1 MGTTVDSLD
10 IQIAAQAGKANQ
22 SLDALVRRLDRITSS
37 LTRAGGSG
45 MNQMAVGVSRL
56 ASAMQKMNAI
66 GTADFTR
73 LANNMAKLSAVDAG
87 KLRSSAVAIGGLT
100 KSLSNLSNVRVSD
113 NAKQISDLAHGI
125 AQLGYKSAT
134 QAIQNIPQ
142 LAISMQDLMTTLSG
156 APRVSQN
163 LIDMTNALA
172 RLARTGSSSGR
183 AATSLSSALN
193 TYSRST
199 TRAKKHTFS
208 LASAIGKVY
217 ATYWLLFRAF
227 GKLKDAIDISSQ
239 LTEVQNVVSTT
250 FGEYSGLVDQMA
262 STSITELGMSELTVK
277 QIASRY
283 QAMGSAMG
291 FARGEMADMSLELT
305 RLAADMASFYNVEQK
320 DVAEDL
326 AAIFTGETRPL
337 RSYGIDLTQA
347 TLAEWAMKQGLDA
360 NIQSMSQ
367 AEKAMLRYQ
376 YVMANTTA
384 AQGDFAKTSNTW
396 ANQTRI
402 LAQNF
407 QSLGS
412 IIGGVLINAFK
423 PLVSGLNSVMSA
435 VISTAET
442 IANALGAIFGWTIEI
457 FPSGSVADDYTS
469 GLDGVADSANNASG
483 GLGNAADKA
492 KELKRA
498 LMGFDEIEKL
508 PDDTGSS
515 GSGGSGGGSGGGGAG
530 SGNGSGGATAAIVPT
545 ESLFEK
551 YKSDIKTLEQLG
563 EYISDSLTKAMNNIE
578 WSKIY
583 GNAINFG
590 TDLASFLNGLI
601 SPELFGSTATTIA
614 NSLNT
619 ALFALNSFG
628 DTFEW
633 DEFGLSLAES
643 VKVFF
648 KDFKW
653 NLAADTFNTLAD
665 GILTSILT
673 AAEETD
679 WAYLGGRIVVF
690 ISGIDWKNLFWKIG
704 QIIWEV
710 INGAI
715 ETAATVFEADGIENK
730 IAGVI
735 LGLKFLGIGATFGLK
750 VWGVI
755 TKSILGKGVTDLA
768 SQIIGRHVSNN
779 LGTSIASRIGENT
792 FINTVGGAL
801 KSALGKAGVYV
812 AIIEAANAIQS
823 FSEKVRGGNGQLSE
837 MGGILDSI
845 ASNFAPDL
853 SDKIFRLKE
862 NLEDSGA
869 STEEFAEAFTELFQ
883 DAGVSAEQLITA
895 YNNVAGSINTTVEQ
909 EEMMKAVI
917 ENISKAS
924 EEMAD
929 KAEGAG
935 SKTSYAYS
943 SIKDALIL
951 MQKDGVIPSNEH
963 MSSLLSVLE
972 EQSAS
977 GSTTSESLKAVSE
990 TLELMGISAEDAAK
1004 YLNEIPD
1011 KVSIDADTKPAI
1023 KRFNI
1028 LGNQLEKSSFKT
1040 PIEALANKKNI
1051 ITPLE
1056 KLLKKNPLGVET
1068 EIETSETEIQSK
1080 LNRYDLGIDAEVKT
1094 KTSAPVLQSSIN
1106 QTYKNLLLTLPTKI
1120 GTSANTLQS
1129 QIINGFRG
1137 FLLNIDANANAN
1149 SITDNLSTSQKTFGV
1164 TAKYQTVIDSLTETQ
1179 KTLGT
1184 TSKYVN
1190 STDALTAA
1198 QKTLN
1203 TLSKYTSSSDS
1214 LTKGEKTVD
1223 TTAKYTS
1230 SSDSLTKG
1238 EKTIGGIKGKIESL
1252 TKKSG
1257 LSLALTAAI
1266 SVIKSGLQLLFKKDG
1281 GVLRNGSWSPITA
1294 FAGGGIPDMGQMF
1307 VAREAGPELVG
1318 TLGGHTAVMNNDQ
1331 IVASVSAGVY
1341 QAVRAAMSGGNQNI
1355 TVNVALEGD
1364 ARGLFRVVKQEND
1377 RLVLATGKPA
1387 LLT

>member
-22 SLDALVRRLDRITSS
+22 SLDALVRRLDKITSS
-37 LTRAGGSG
+37 LTRAGGTG

-56 ASAMQKMNAI
+56 SSAMQKMNAI

-73 LANNMAKLSAVDAG
+73 LANNMSKLSAVDAG

-134 QAIQNIPQ
+134 QAIQNIPK
-142 LAISMQDLMTTLSG
+142 LAISMRDLMTTLSG

-199 TRAKKHTFS
+199 TKAKKHTFS
-208 LASAIGKVY
+208 LASAIGKMY

-337 RSYGIDLTQA
+337 RTYGIDLTQA

-407 QSLGS
+407 QSLGN
-412 IIGGVLINAFK
+412 IIGGVLISAFK
-423 PLVSGLNSVMSA
+423 PLISGLNSVMSA

-483 GLGNAADKA
+483 GLGNATDKA

-498 LMGFDEIEKL
+498 LLGFDEIEKL

-563 EYISDSLTKAMNNIE
+563 EYISDSLTKAMNNIK

-583 GNAINFG
+583 GKAINFG
-590 TDLASFLNGLI
+590 TGLASFLNGLI
-601 SPELFGSTATTIA
+601 SPELFGATATTIA

-673 AAEETD
+673 AAEKTD

-690 ISGIDWKNLFWKIG
+690 ISGINWKNLFWKIG

-730 IAGVI
+730 ITGVI
-735 LGLKFLGIGATFGLK
+735 LGLKFLGLGATFGSN
-750 VWGVI
+750 VWRVI
-755 TKSILGKGVTDLA
+755 TRSILSKGVTDLA
-768 SQIIGRHVSNN
+768 TKTIGTHIGKKIAEAI
-779 LGTSIASRIGENT
+779 GTSVST
-792 FINTVGGAL
+792 NTVEKKGLVASLVGFG
-801 KSALGKAGVYV
+801 KSALSKAGTALSGAVV
-812 AIIEAANAIQS
+812 FANQLFQAA
-823 FSEKVRGGNGQLSE
+823 
-837 MGGILDSI
+837 GGITSPL
-845 ASNFAPDL
+845 
-853 SDKIFRLKE
+853 
-862 NLEDSGA
+862 
-869 STEEFAEAFTELFQ
+869 
-883 DAGVSAEQLITA
+883 GVL
-895 YNNVAGSINTTVEQ
+895 
-909 EEMMKAVI
+909 
-917 ENISKAS
+917 
-924 EEMAD
+924 AD
-929 KAEGAG
+929 KEIRQSMINNAKDILSGNYE
-935 SKTSYAYS
+935 SYT
-943 SIKDALIL
+943 
-951 MQKDGVIPSNEH
+951 VNRW
-963 MSSLLSVLE
+963 LE
-972 EQSAS
+972 KQGKKP
-977 GSTTSESLKAVSE
+977 GSTTHVGASGEEFGGYGSSFTVNV
-990 TLELMGISAEDAAK
+990 DA
-1004 YLNEIPD
+1004 N
-1011 KVSIDADTKPAI
+1011 TKPAE
-1023 KRFNI
+1023 KRVNI

-1040 PIEALANKKNI
+1040 PIEALAKKKNI

-1164 TAKYQTVIDSLTETQ
+1164 TAKYQTVIDALTETQ

-1230 SSDSLTKG
+1230 STDKLSSG
-1238 EKTIGGIKGKIESL
+1238 EKTIGGIKGIIESL

-1257 LSLALTAAI
+1257 LSFALTAAI

>member
-73 LANNMAKLSAVDAG
+73 LANNMAKLSSVDAG

-134 QAIQNIPQ
+134 QAIQNIPK
-142 LAISMQDLMTTLSG
+142 LAISMRDLMTTLSG

-199 TRAKKHTFS
+199 TKAKKHTFS

-337 RSYGIDLTQA
+337 RTYGIDLTQA

-515 GSGGSGGGSGGGGAG
+515 GSGGSGGGSGGGGAAG
-530 SGNGSGGATAAIVPT
+530 SGSGATASIIKT
-545 ESLFEK
+545 DSILER
-551 YKSDIKTLEQLG
+551 YKSEIDTLYEQ
-563 EYISDSLTKAMNNIE
+563 
-578 WSKIY
+578 
-583 GNAINFG
+583 
-590 TDLASFLNGLI
+590 
-601 SPELFGSTATTIA
+601 
-614 NSLNT
+614 
-619 ALFALNSFG
+619 
-628 DTFEW
+628 
-633 DEFGLSLAES
+633 
-643 VKVFF
+643 
-648 KDFKW
+648 
-653 NLAADTFNTLAD
+653 
-665 GILTSILT
+665 
-673 AAEETD
+673 
-679 WAYLGGRIVVF
+679 
-690 ISGIDWKNLFWKIG
+690 
-704 QIIWEV
+704 
-710 INGAI
+710 
-715 ETAATVFEADGIENK
+715 
-730 IAGVI
+730 
-735 LGLKFLGIGATFGLK
+735 
-750 VWGVI
+750 
-755 TKSILGKGVTDLA
+755 
-768 SQIIGRHVSNN
+768 IGRAHV
-779 LGTSIASRIGENT
+779 
-792 FINTVGGAL
+792 
-801 KSALGKAGVYV
+801 
-812 AIIEAANAIQS
+812 
-823 FSEKVRGGNGQLSE
+823 
-837 MGGILDSI
+837 
-845 ASNFAPDL
+845 
-853 SDKIFRLKE
+853 
-862 NLEDSGA
+862 
-869 STEEFAEAFTELFQ
+869 
-883 DAGVSAEQLITA
+883 
-895 YNNVAGSINTTVEQ
+895 
-909 EEMMKAVI
+909 
-917 ENISKAS
+917 
-924 EEMAD
+924 
-929 KAEGAG
+929 
-935 SKTSYAYS
+935 
-943 SIKDALIL
+943 
-951 MQKDGVIPSNEH
+951 
-963 MSSLLSVLE
+963 
-972 EQSAS
+972 
-977 GSTTSESLKAVSE
+977 
-990 TLELMGISAEDAAK
+990 
-1004 YLNEIPD
+1004 
-1011 KVSIDADTKPAI
+1011 
-1023 KRFNI
+1023 
-1028 LGNQLEKSSFKT
+1028 
-1040 PIEALANKKNI
+1040 
-1051 ITPLE
+1051 
-1056 KLLKKNPLGVET
+1056 
-1068 EIETSETEIQSK
+1068 
-1080 LNRYDLGIDAEVKT
+1080 
-1094 KTSAPVLQSSIN
+1094 
-1106 QTYKNLLLTLPTKI
+1106 
-1120 GTSANTLQS
+1120 
-1129 QIINGFRG
+1129 
-1137 FLLNIDANANAN
+1137 
-1149 SITDNLSTSQKTFGV
+1149 
-1164 TAKYQTVIDSLTETQ
+1164 
-1179 KTLGT
+1179 
-1184 TSKYVN
+1184 
-1190 STDALTAA
+1190 
-1198 QKTLN
+1198 
-1203 TLSKYTSSSDS
+1203 
-1214 LTKGEKTVD
+1214 
-1223 TTAKYTS
+1223 
-1230 SSDSLTKG
+1230 
-1238 EKTIGGIKGKIESL
+1238 
-1252 TKKSG
+1252 
-1257 LSLALTAAI
+1257 
-1266 SVIKSGLQLLFKKDG
+1266 
-1281 GVLRNGSWSPITA
+1281 
-1294 FAGGGIPDMGQMF
+1294 
-1307 VAREAGPELVG
+1307 
-1318 TLGGHTAVMNNDQ
+1318 
-1331 IVASVSAGVY
+1331 
-1341 QAVRAAMSGGNQNI
+1341 
-1355 TVNVALEGD
+1355 
-1364 ARGLFRVVKQEND
+1364 
-1377 RLVLATGKPA
+1377 
-1387 LLT
+1387 

>member
-22 SLDALVRRLDRITSS
+22 SLDALVRRLDKITSS
-37 LTRAGGSG
+37 LTRAGGTG

-56 ASAMQKMNAI
+56 SSAMQKMNAI

-73 LANNMAKLSAVDAG
+73 LANNMSKLSAVDAG

-134 QAIQNIPQ
+134 QAIQNIPK
-142 LAISMQDLMTTLSG
+142 LAISMRDLMTTLSG

-199 TRAKKHTFS
+199 TKAKKHTFS
-208 LASAIGKVY
+208 LASTIGKVY

-337 RSYGIDLTQA
+337 RTYGIDLTQA

-515 GSGGSGGGSGGGGAG
+515 GSGGSGGGSGGGGAAG
-530 SGNGSGGATAAIVPT
+530 SGSGATASIIKT
-545 ESLFEK
+545 DSILER
-551 YKSDIKTLEQLG
+551 YKSDINTLSELG
-563 EYISDSLTKAMNNIE
+563 NYIRDALINSMDKIDWISIYEKA
-578 WSKIY
+578 S
-583 GNAINFG
+583 GFG
-590 TDLASFLNGLI
+590 TGLADFLNT
-601 SPELFGSTATTIA
+601 LFAPDKKGNTVFSSVGKTIA

-619 ALFALNSFG
+619 ALFSLNTFG
-628 DTFEW
+628 HT
-633 DEFGLSLAES
+633 
-643 VKVFF
+643 
-648 KDFKW
+648 FKW
-653 NLAADTFNTLAD
+653 NNFGKSIASGINKFFKNYKWDLAGDTFNT
-665 GILTSILT
+665 
-673 AAEETD
+673 
-679 WAYLGGRIVVF
+679 WANGVLD
-690 ISGIDWKNLFWKIG
+690 SMLSALDEIDWDEIGRGIGMFLKRVDWVELLLKIG
-704 QIIWEV
+704 KIIVNAIE
-710 INGAI
+710 GAI
-715 ETAATVFEADGIENK
+715 ETWMSSFKAAPIETGIVT
-730 IAGVI
+730 AI
-735 LGLKFLGIGATFGLK
+735 LGLKFLGLSGIGSTILSKIATALTSSSTISSLTASANSFG
-750 VWGVI
+750 
-755 TKSILGKGVTDLA
+755 ILL
-768 SQIIGRHVSNN
+768 
-779 LGTSIASRIGENT
+779 
-792 FINTVGGAL
+792 GGAL
-801 KSALGKAGVYV
+801 FV
-812 AIIEAANAIQS
+812 AIAQVAANEITGGPEALVEDIRNKLDEALNKEEWKFGIPALKS
-823 FSEKVRGGNGQLSE
+823 FSEKLRNLFGGDSFWSKNE
-837 MGGILDSI
+837 NDTTPEIEVEITTKDNTPEGI
-845 ASNFAPDL
+845 
-853 SDKIFRLKE
+853 
-862 NLEDSGA
+862 
-869 STEEFAEAFTELFQ
+869 T
-883 DAGVSAEQLITA
+883 SAR
-895 YNNVAGSINTTVEQ
+895 
-909 EEMMKAVI
+909 K
-917 ENISKAS
+917 NI
-924 EEMAD
+924 
-929 KAEGAG
+929 
-935 SKTSYAYS
+935 
-943 SIKDALIL
+943 
-951 MQKDGVIPSNEH
+951 
-963 MSSLLSVLE
+963 
-972 EQSAS
+972 
-977 GSTTSESLKAVSE
+977 ESLPNETAVDV
-990 TLELMGISAEDAAK
+990 DA
-1004 YLNEIPD
+1004 N
-1011 KVSIDADTKPAI
+1011 TKPAE
-1023 KRFNI
+1023 KRVNI
-1028 LGNQLEKSSFKT
+1028 LGNQLERSSLKT
-1040 PIEALANKKNI
+1040 AIEAIAKKKKI

-1056 KLLKKNPLGVET
+1056 SLLKKNPLEVET
-1068 EIETSETEIQSK
+1068 EVATDEKELQNK
-1080 LNRYDLGIDAEVKT
+1080 LDKFKSLTIGTEVKN
-1094 KTSAPVLQSSIN
+1094 KTTLNAFQSALN
-1106 QTYKNLLLTLPTKI
+1106 QNYKNLVLSLNTKI
-1120 GTSANTLQS
+1120 GTKVQTLQTQLTS
-1129 QIINGFRG
+1129 GFKG
-1137 FLLNIDANANAN
+1137 FLLNLDAKANVN
-1149 SITDNLSTSQKTFGV
+1149 SVSDNLSSSQKTFGV
-1164 TAKYQTVIDSLTETQ
+1164 TAKYQTVIDALTEAQ

-1214 LTKGEKTVD
+1214 LTKGDKTVD

-1230 SSDSLTKG
+1230 STDKLSSG
-1238 EKTIGGIKGKIESL
+1238 EKTIGGIKGIIESL

-1257 LSLALTAAI
+1257 LSFALTAAI

>member
-37 LTRAGGSG
+37 LTRAGGTG

-56 ASAMQKMNAI
+56 ASAMQKMNAV

-100 KSLSNLSNVRVSD
+100 RSLSNLSNVRVSD

-142 LAISMQDLMTTLSG
+142 LAISMRDLMTTLSG

-199 TRAKKHTFS
+199 TKAKKHTFS
-208 LASAIGKVY
+208 LASAIGKMY

-227 GKLKDAIDISSQ
+227 RKLKDAIDISSQ

-262 STSITELGMSELTVK
+262 NTSITELGMSELTVK
-277 QIASRY
+277 EIASRY

-337 RSYGIDLTQA
+337 RTYGIDLTQA

-435 VISTAET
+435 VISTVKT

-457 FPSGSVADDYTS
+457 FPSGSAADDYTS

-515 GSGGSGGGSGGGGAG
+515 GSGGSGGGSGGSAG
-530 SGNGSGGATAAIVPT
+530 GSGGSGATASIVKT
-545 ESLFEK
+545 DSILER
-551 YKSDIKTLEQLG
+551 YKSDIDTLYELG
-563 EYISDSLTKAMNNIE
+563 DYIGDVLSEAMEDINWKKVYAKA
-578 WSKIY
+578 S
-583 GNAINFG
+583 NFG
-590 TDLASFLNGLI
+590 FNLATFLNVLI
-601 SPELFGSTATTIA
+601 SPRLFGNVGKSIA
-614 NSLNT
+614 NSLDT
-619 ALFALNSFG
+619 ALRAIDSFG
-628 DTFEW
+628 LTFNWRNFGQSIAEGINKFFENKDWKLSARTINRIGHGILDTFITAVEDVEW
-633 DEFGLSLAES
+633 EEIGNDIVEF
-643 VKVFF
+643 V
-648 KDFKW
+648 
-653 NLAADTFNTLAD
+653 
-665 GILTSILT
+665 
-673 AAEETD
+673 
-679 WAYLGGRIVVF
+679 
-690 ISGIDWKNLFWKIG
+690 SGIDWPGLLRKVGKLL
-704 QIIWEV
+704 WETLEGS
-710 INGAI
+710 I
-715 ETAATVFEADGIENK
+715 TLMSTVFKGDGIENK
-730 IAGVI
+730 ITGVI
-735 LGLKFLGIGATFGLK
+735 LGLKFLSITATFGSK
-750 VWGVI
+750 IWTTISNAV
-755 TKSILGKGVTDLA
+755 LGKGVTDLA
-768 SQIIGRHVSNN
+768 SQTIGKHVSNT

-812 AIIEAANAIQS
+812 AIIEATNAIQS

-845 ASNFAPDL
+845 ASDFAPDL

-883 DAGVSAEQLITA
+883 NAGVSAEQLITA

-917 ENISKAS
+917 ENLSKAS

-935 SKTSYAYS
+935 KKTSYAYS

-1011 KVSIDADTKPAI
+1011 KVSIDADTQPAI

-1028 LGNQLEKSSFKT
+1028 LGNQLERSSFKT
-1040 PIEALANKKNI
+1040 TIEALAKKKNV

-1068 EIETSETEIQSK
+1068 E
-1080 LNRYDLGIDAEVKT
+1080 VKT
-1094 KTSAPVLQSSIN
+1094 TEEEAQRQLDKFR
-1106 QTYKNLLLTLPTKI
+1106 NLELNSGVKI
-1120 GTSANTLQS
+1120 GTTAPILQS
-1129 QIINGFRG
+1129 GLTQLVRNFSFMLPAKISSTGSNIVNDAQKKLEGFKLSFDATANVTEKNISSKFDKVIPGMKAEFNSKDYGSKFSKTVPDMIAKFTDKRIDFSKIIE
-1137 FLLNIDANANAN
+1137 
-1149 SITDNLSTSQKTFGV
+1149 GV
-1164 TAKYQTVIDSLTETQ
+1164 TAKISELKKQGNLSLT
-1179 KTLGT
+1179 
-1184 TSKYVN
+1184 
-1190 STDALTAA
+1190 
-1198 QKTLN
+1198 
-1203 TLSKYTSSSDS
+1203 LS
-1214 LTKGEKTVD
+1214 
-1223 TTAKYTS
+1223 
-1230 SSDSLTKG
+1230 
-1238 EKTIGGIKGKIESL
+1238 
-1252 TKKSG
+1252 
-1257 LSLALTAAI
+1257 AAI
-1266 SVIKSGLQLLFKKDG
+1266 SGVSKALSLIFKADG

-1307 VAREAGPELVG
+1307 VARESGPELVG

-1355 TVNVALEGD
+1355 TVNVNLEGD
-1364 ARGLFRVVKQEND
+1364 AEGIFRVVQKEND
-1377 RLVLATGKPA
+1377 RLVISTGKPA

>member
-73 LANNMAKLSAVDAG
+73 LANNMAKLSSVDAG

-125 AQLGYKSAT
+125 AQLGYRSAT

-142 LAISMQDLMTTLSG
+142 LAISMRDLMTTLSG

-199 TRAKKHTFS
+199 TKAKKHTFS
-208 LASAIGKVY
+208 LASAIGKMY

-337 RSYGIDLTQA
+337 RTYGIDLTQA

-515 GSGGSGGGSGGGGAG
+515 GSGGSGGGSGGGAG
-530 SGNGSGGATAAIVPT
+530 GSGGSGATASIVKT
-545 ESLFEK
+545 DSILER
-551 YKSDIKTLEQLG
+551 YKSDINTLSELG
-563 EYISDSLTKAMNNIE
+563 NYIRDALINSMDKIDWISIYEKA
-578 WSKIY
+578 S
-583 GNAINFG
+583 GFG
-590 TDLASFLNGLI
+590 TGLADFLNT
-601 SPELFGSTATTIA
+601 LFAPDKKGNTVFSSVGKTIA

-619 ALFALNSFG
+619 ALFSLNTFG
-628 DTFEW
+628 HT
-633 DEFGLSLAES
+633 
-643 VKVFF
+643 
-648 KDFKW
+648 FKW
-653 NLAADTFNTLAD
+653 NNFGKSIASGINKFFKNYKWDLAGDTFNT
-665 GILTSILT
+665 
-673 AAEETD
+673 
-679 WAYLGGRIVVF
+679 WANGVLD
-690 ISGIDWKNLFWKIG
+690 SMLSALDEIDWDEIGRGIGRFLKRVDWVELLLKIG
-704 QIIWEV
+704 KIIVNAIE
-710 INGAI
+710 GAI
-715 ETAATVFEADGIENK
+715 ETWMSSFKAAPIETGIVT
-730 IAGVI
+730 AI
-735 LGLKFLGIGATFGLK
+735 LGLKFLGLSGIGSTILSKIATALTSSSTISSLTASANSFG
-750 VWGVI
+750 
-755 TKSILGKGVTDLA
+755 ILL
-768 SQIIGRHVSNN
+768 
-779 LGTSIASRIGENT
+779 
-792 FINTVGGAL
+792 GGAL
-801 KSALGKAGVYV
+801 FV
-812 AIIEAANAIQS
+812 AIAQVAANEITGGPEALVEDIRNKLDEALNKEEWKFGIPALKS
-823 FSEKVRGGNGQLSE
+823 FSEKLRNLFGGDSFWSKNE
-837 MGGILDSI
+837 NDTTPEIEVEITTKDNTPEGI
-845 ASNFAPDL
+845 
-853 SDKIFRLKE
+853 
-862 NLEDSGA
+862 
-869 STEEFAEAFTELFQ
+869 T
-883 DAGVSAEQLITA
+883 SAR
-895 YNNVAGSINTTVEQ
+895 
-909 EEMMKAVI
+909 K
-917 ENISKAS
+917 NI
-924 EEMAD
+924 
-929 KAEGAG
+929 
-935 SKTSYAYS
+935 
-943 SIKDALIL
+943 
-951 MQKDGVIPSNEH
+951 
-963 MSSLLSVLE
+963 
-972 EQSAS
+972 
-977 GSTTSESLKAVSE
+977 ESLPNETAVDV
-990 TLELMGISAEDAAK
+990 DA
-1004 YLNEIPD
+1004 N
-1011 KVSIDADTKPAI
+1011 TKPAE
-1023 KRFNI
+1023 KRVNI

-1040 PIEALANKKNI
+1040 PIEALAKKKNI

-1164 TAKYQTVIDSLTETQ
+1164 TAKYQTVIDALTGTQ

-1230 SSDSLTKG
+1230 STDKLSSG
-1238 EKTIGGIKGKIESL
+1238 EKTIGGIKGIIESL

-1257 LSLALTAAI
+1257 LSFALTAAI

>member
-134 QAIQNIPQ
+134 QAIQNIPK
-142 LAISMQDLMTTLSG
+142 LAISMRDLMTTLSG
-156 APRVSQN
+156 APKVSQN

-337 RSYGIDLTQA
+337 RTYGIDLTQA

-515 GSGGSGGGSGGGGAG
+515 GSGGSGGGSGGGAG
-530 SGNGSGGATAAIVPT
+530 GGDGNGSDASLVRV
-545 ESLFEK
+545 ESIFDK
-551 YKSDIKTLEQLG
+551 YESQIKTLEQLG
-563 EYISDSLTKAMNNIE
+563 EHISNSLSTAMENID
-578 WSKIY
+578 WSRIY
-583 GNAINFG
+583 GKAINFG
-590 TDLASFLNGLI
+590 TGLASFLNGLI
-601 SPELFGSTATTIA
+601 SPRLFGNVGTSIA

-619 ALFALNSFG
+619 ALFFLNSFG
-628 DTFEW
+628 DTFDW
-633 DEFGLSLAES
+633 KDFGYSIS
-643 VKVFF
+643 TGINKFF
-648 KDFKW
+648 KNYKW
-653 NLAADTFNTLAD
+653 DLAGDTFNT
-665 GILTSILT
+665 
-673 AAEETD
+673 
-679 WAYLGGRIVVF
+679 WANGVLD
-690 ISGIDWKNLFWKIG
+690 SMLSALDEIDWDEIGRGIGRFLKRVDWVELLLKIG
-704 QIIWEV
+704 KIIVNAIE
-710 INGAI
+710 GAI
-715 ETAATVFEADGIENK
+715 ETWMSSFKAAPIETGIVT
-730 IAGVI
+730 AI
-735 LGLKFLGIGATFGLK
+735 LGLKFLGLSGIGSTILSKIATALTSSSTISSLTASANSFG
-750 VWGVI
+750 
-755 TKSILGKGVTDLA
+755 ILL
-768 SQIIGRHVSNN
+768 
-779 LGTSIASRIGENT
+779 
-792 FINTVGGAL
+792 GGAL
-801 KSALGKAGVYV
+801 FV
-812 AIIEAANAIQS
+812 AISQVAANEITGGPEALVEDIRNKLDEALNKEEWKFGIPALKS
-823 FSEKVRGGNGQLSE
+823 FSEKLRNLFGGDSFWSKNE
-837 MGGILDSI
+837 NDTTPEIEVEITTKDNTPEGI
-845 ASNFAPDL
+845 
-853 SDKIFRLKE
+853 
-862 NLEDSGA
+862 
-869 STEEFAEAFTELFQ
+869 T
-883 DAGVSAEQLITA
+883 SAR
-895 YNNVAGSINTTVEQ
+895 
-909 EEMMKAVI
+909 K
-917 ENISKAS
+917 NI
-924 EEMAD
+924 
-929 KAEGAG
+929 
-935 SKTSYAYS
+935 
-943 SIKDALIL
+943 
-951 MQKDGVIPSNEH
+951 
-963 MSSLLSVLE
+963 
-972 EQSAS
+972 
-977 GSTTSESLKAVSE
+977 ESLPNETAVDV
-990 TLELMGISAEDAAK
+990 DA
-1004 YLNEIPD
+1004 N
-1011 KVSIDADTKPAI
+1011 TKPAE
-1023 KRFNI
+1023 KRVNI

-1040 PIEALANKKNI
+1040 PIEALAKKKNI

-1164 TAKYQTVIDSLTETQ
+1164 TAKYQTVIDALTGTQ

-1230 SSDSLTKG
+1230 STDKLSSG
-1238 EKTIGGIKGKIESL
+1238 EKTIGGIKGIVESL

-1257 LSLALTAAI
+1257 LSFALTAVI
-1266 SVIKSGLQLLFKKDG
+1266 SVIKSGLKLLFKKDG

>member
-22 SLDALVRRLDRITSS
+22 SLDALVRRLDKITSS
-37 LTRAGGSG
+37 LTRAGGTG

-56 ASAMQKMNAI
+56 SSAMQKMNAI

-73 LANNMAKLSAVDAG
+73 LANNMSKLSAVDAG

-134 QAIQNIPQ
+134 QAIQNIPK
-142 LAISMQDLMTTLSG
+142 LAISMRDLMTTLSG

-199 TRAKKHTFS
+199 TKAKKHTFS

-376 YVMANTTA
+376 YVMANTTS
-384 AQGDFAKTSNTW
+384 AQGDFAKTSGTW

-402 LAQNF
+402 LAENF
-407 QSLGS
+407 RSLGS
-412 IIGGVLINAFK
+412 VIGGVLINAFK
-423 PLVSGLNSVMSA
+423 PLISGLNSVMSA
-435 VISTAET
+435 VISTVET

-563 EYISDSLTKAMNNIE
+563 EYISDSLTKAMNNIK

-583 GNAINFG
+583 GKAINFG
-590 TDLASFLNGLI
+590 TGLASFLNGLI
-601 SPELFGSTATTIA
+601 SPELFGATATTIA

-673 AAEETD
+673 AAEKTD

-690 ISGIDWKNLFWKIG
+690 ISGINWKNLFWKIG

-735 LGLKFLGIGATFGLK
+735 LGLKFLGIGATFGSK

-768 SQIIGRHVSNN
+768 AKTIGSHISKSIGDSLTSAFAGQTLVNTAGTAFKGLLISAAQKGVALFQAAGGIGSPLGVLSDESMVQTMINN
-779 LGTSIASRIGENT
+779 VKDVFNGTSESY
-792 FINTVGGAL
+792 TVNRWL
-801 KSALGKAGVYV
+801 EKQGK
-812 AIIEAANAIQS
+812 
-823 FSEKVRGGNGQLSE
+823 K
-837 MGGILDSI
+837 
-845 ASNFAPDL
+845 
-853 SDKIFRLKE
+853 
-862 NLEDSGA
+862 
-869 STEEFAEAFTELFQ
+869 
-883 DAGVSAEQLITA
+883 
-895 YNNVAGSINTTVEQ
+895 
-909 EEMMKAVI
+909 
-917 ENISKAS
+917 
-924 EEMAD
+924 
-929 KAEGAG
+929 
-935 SKTSYAYS
+935 
-943 SIKDALIL
+943 
-951 MQKDGVIPSNEH
+951 
-963 MSSLLSVLE
+963 
-972 EQSAS
+972 S
-977 GSTTSESLKAVSE
+977 GSTTQSSVGGGE
-990 TLELMGISAEDAAK
+990 TGGRGGSFVLNVDA
-1004 YLNEIPD
+1004 N
-1011 KVSIDADTKPAI
+1011 TKPAE
-1023 KRFNI
+1023 KRVNI

-1040 PIEALANKKNI
+1040 PIEALAKKKNI

-1137 FLLNIDANANAN
+1137 FLLNIDANANYKSVTN
-1149 SITDNLSTSQKTFGV
+1149 SLSDDQK
-1164 TAKYQTVIDSLTETQ
+1164 KIDVFARYHKSILQLSDSDKIIETQ
-1179 KTLGT
+1179 
-1184 TSKYVN
+1184 
-1190 STDALTAA
+1190 
-1198 QKTLN
+1198 
-1203 TLSKYTSSSDS
+1203 
-1214 LTKGEKTVD
+1214 
-1223 TTAKYTS
+1223 AKYTS
-1230 SSDSLTKG
+1230 SIKDKLGEGYRIIDTISRYNSSEKKELTKD
-1238 EKTIGGIKGKIESL
+1238 EKTIDTLAKYKSSIDKIPKDKKTVSGIRGTIESL

-1257 LSLALTAAI
+1257 LSFALTAAI

>member
-22 SLDALVRRLDRITSS
+22 SLDALVRRLDKITSS
-37 LTRAGGSG
+37 LTRAGGTG

-56 ASAMQKMNAI
+56 SSAMQKMNAI

-73 LANNMAKLSAVDAG
+73 LANNMSKLSAVDAG

-134 QAIQNIPQ
+134 QAIQNIPK
-142 LAISMQDLMTTLSG
+142 LAISMRDLMTTLSG

-199 TRAKKHTFS
+199 TKAKKHTFS

-515 GSGGSGGGSGGGGAG
+515 GSGGSGGGSGGGAG
-530 SGNGSGGATAAIVPT
+530 GSGGSGATASIVKT
-545 ESLFEK
+545 DSILER
-551 YKSDIKTLEQLG
+551 YKSDINTLSELG
-563 EYISDSLTKAMNNIE
+563 NYIRDALINSMDKIDWISIYEKA
-578 WSKIY
+578 S
-583 GNAINFG
+583 GFG
-590 TDLASFLNGLI
+590 TGLASFLNGLFDADKNGNTV
-601 SPELFGSTATTIA
+601 LGSLGTTIA
-614 NSLNT
+614 GSIST
-619 ALFALNSFG
+619 ALSFLNSFG
-628 DTFEW
+628 TTFDW
-633 DEFGLSLAES
+633 SGFGASIGQGIDN
-643 VKVFF
+643 FF
-648 KDFKW
+648 KTTDLK
-653 NLAADTFNTLAD
+653 LAA
-665 GILTSILT
+665 
-673 AAEETD
+673 ETINV
-679 WAYLGGRIVVF
+679 WA
-690 ISGIDWKNLFWKIG
+690 N
-704 QIIWEV
+704 
-710 INGAI
+710 
-715 ETAATVFEADGIENK
+715 
-730 IAGVI
+730 
-735 LGLKFLGIGATFGLK
+735 
-750 VWGVI
+750 
-755 TKSILGKGVTDLA
+755 
-768 SQIIGRHVSNN
+768 
-779 LGTSIASRIGENT
+779 
-792 FINTVGGAL
+792 
-801 KSALGKAGVYV
+801 
-812 AIIEAANAIQS
+812 
-823 FSEKVRGGNGQLSE
+823 
-837 MGGILDSI
+837 GILD
-845 ASNFAPDL
+845 A
-853 SDKIFRLKE
+853 
-862 NLEDSGA
+862 
-869 STEEFAEAFTELFQ
+869 
-883 DAGVSAEQLITA
+883 
-895 YNNVAGSINTTVEQ
+895 
-909 EEMMKAVI
+909 M
-917 ENISKAS
+917 
-924 EEMAD
+924 
-929 KAEGAG
+929 
-935 SKTSYAYS
+935 
-943 SIKDALIL
+943 
-951 MQKDGVIPSNEH
+951 
-963 MSSLLSVLE
+963 
-972 EQSAS
+972 
-977 GSTTSESLKAVSE
+977 
-990 TLELMGISAEDAAK
+990 ISA
-1004 YLNEIPD
+1004 
-1011 KVSIDADTKPAI
+1011 
-1023 KRFNI
+1023 
-1028 LGNQLEKSSFKT
+1028 
-1040 PIEALANKKNI
+1040 
-1051 ITPLE
+1051 
-1056 KLLKKNPLGVET
+1056 VET
-1068 EIETSETEIQSK
+1068 VNWDQVGADIGEF
-1080 LNRYDLGIDAEVKT
+1080 LADIDWDT
-1094 KTSAPVLQSSIN
+1094 ILS
-1106 QTYKNLLLTLPTKI
+1106 KI
-1120 GTSANTLQS
+1120 GKL
-1129 QIINGFRG
+1129 I
-1137 FLLNIDANANAN
+1137 
-1149 SITDNLSTSQKTFGV
+1149 
-1164 TAKYQTVIDSLTETQ
+1164 Y
-1179 KTLGT
+1179 
-1184 TSKYVN
+1184 
-1190 STDALTAA
+1190 
-1198 QKTLN
+1198 
-1203 TLSKYTSSSDS
+1203 
-1214 LTKGEKTVD
+1214 
-1223 TTAKYTS
+1223 
-1230 SSDSLTKG
+1230 
-1238 EKTIGGIKGKIESL
+1238 
-1252 TKKSG
+1252 
-1257 LSLALTAAI
+1257 
-1266 SVIKSGLQLLFKKDG
+1266 
-1281 GVLRNGSWSPITA
+1281 
-1294 FAGGGIPDMGQMF
+1294 M
-1307 VAREAGPELVG
+1307 
-1318 TLGGHTAVMNNDQ
+1318 
-1331 IVASVSAGVY
+1331 
-1341 QAVRAAMSGGNQNI
+1341 
-1355 TVNVALEGD
+1355 ALES
-1364 ARGLFRVVKQEND
+1364 
-1377 RLVLATGKPA
+1377 A
-1387 LLT
+1387 LKTW

>member
-22 SLDALVRRLDRITSS
+22 SLDALVRRLDKITSS
-37 LTRAGGSG
+37 LTRAGGTG

-56 ASAMQKMNAI
+56 SSAMQKMNAI

-73 LANNMAKLSAVDAG
+73 LANNMSKLSAVDAG

-134 QAIQNIPQ
+134 QAIQNIPK
-142 LAISMQDLMTTLSG
+142 LAISMRDLMTTLSG

-199 TRAKKHTFS
+199 TKAKKHTFS

-563 EYISDSLTKAMNNIE
+563 EYISDSLTKAMNNIK

-583 GNAINFG
+583 GKAINFG
-590 TDLASFLNGLI
+590 TGLASFLNGLI
-601 SPELFGSTATTIA
+601 SPELFGATATTIA

-673 AAEETD
+673 AAEKTD

-690 ISGIDWKNLFWKIG
+690 ISGINWKNLFWKIG

-735 LGLKFLGIGATFGLK
+735 LGLKFLGIGATFGSK

-768 SQIIGRHVSNN
+768 AKTIGSHISKSIGDS
-779 LGTSIASRIGENT
+779 LTSSSTISSLTASANSFGILL
-792 FINTVGGAL
+792 GGAL
-801 KSALGKAGVYV
+801 FV
-812 AIIEAANAIQS
+812 AIAQVAANEITGGPEALVEDIRNKLDEALNKEEWKFGIPALKS
-823 FSEKVRGGNGQLSE
+823 FSEKLRNLFGGDSFWSKNE
-837 MGGILDSI
+837 NDTTPEIEVEITTKDNTPEGI
-845 ASNFAPDL
+845 
-853 SDKIFRLKE
+853 
-862 NLEDSGA
+862 
-869 STEEFAEAFTELFQ
+869 T
-883 DAGVSAEQLITA
+883 SAR
-895 YNNVAGSINTTVEQ
+895 
-909 EEMMKAVI
+909 K
-917 ENISKAS
+917 NI
-924 EEMAD
+924 
-929 KAEGAG
+929 
-935 SKTSYAYS
+935 
-943 SIKDALIL
+943 
-951 MQKDGVIPSNEH
+951 
-963 MSSLLSVLE
+963 
-972 EQSAS
+972 
-977 GSTTSESLKAVSE
+977 ESLPNETAVDVDANTE
-990 TLELMGISAEDAAK
+990 PAE
-1004 YLNEIPD
+1004 
-1011 KVSIDADTKPAI
+1011 
-1023 KRFNI
+1023 KRVNI
-1028 LGNQLEKSSFKT
+1028 LGNQLEKSGFKV
-1040 PIEALANKKNI
+1040 PIKSEGNKKYTI
-1051 ITPLE
+1051 KPLE
-1056 KLLKKNPLGVET
+1056 AFFKKNPVEASTTVNEKTTQENLDRLKNLKLGAAVET
-1068 EIETSETEIQSK
+1068 TT
-1080 LNRYDLGIDAEVKT
+1080 T
-1094 KTSAPVLQSSIN
+1094 APVLQSALN
-1106 QTYKNLLLTLPTKI
+1106 QLV
-1120 GTSANTLQS
+1120 
-1129 QIINGFRG
+1129 
-1137 FLLNIDANANAN
+1137 
-1149 SITDNLSTSQKTFGV
+1149 KTFGFRLPVSISTSASVIQREAQGKLNGFNASFNATANV
-1164 TAKYQTVIDSLTETQ
+1164 TGKKMSSTFDYVLPGMTAEVSRKKYGDKFSYLIEGMTGVLKKKSYASGFS
-1179 KTLGT
+1179 KTIYGIT
-1184 TSKYVN
+1184 AFVN
-1190 STDALTAA
+1190 KLE
-1198 QKTLN
+1198 KKNGL
-1203 TLSKYTSSSDS
+1203 TLS
-1214 LTKGEKTVD
+1214 LV
-1223 TTAKYTS
+1223 A
-1230 SSDSLTKG
+1230 
-1238 EKTIGGIKGKIESL
+1238 
-1252 TKKSG
+1252 G
-1257 LSLALTAAI
+1257 LSVVGGLLKMAFTAN
-1266 SVIKSGLQLLFKKDG
+1266 G
-1281 GVLRNGSWSPITA
+1281 GVFTANGLKPITA
-1294 FAGGGIPDMGQMF
+1294 YAGGGLPDIGQMF
-1307 VAREAGPELVG
+1307 IAREAGPELVG

-1331 IVASVSAGVY
+1331 IVASVSAGVF
-1341 QAVRAAMSGGNQNI
+1341 QAVKAAMSGDNSRNLQ
-1355 TVNVALEGD
+1355 VNVVLEGD
-1364 ARGLFRVVKQEND
+1364 AQGLFRTVQQENN
-1377 RLVLATGKPA
+1377 RIVMATGKPA